1 MSAAAQSLMRCFV
14 LDRKEDATGTSGT
27 GVVAEGVE
35 FSNGQCAVHW
45 LSQLETVTVYA
56 NSKVVE
62 RLHGHDGRTSV
73 RNLDPLAGLSP
84 QDRLNIFAKYCRGCG
99 VADPR
104 CQCDNDE

>member
-1 MSAAAQSLMRCFV
+1 MSAAGQSLMRSFV

-56 NSKVVE
+56 NAKVVE
-62 RLHGHDGRTSV
+62 RLHGHDGRTSI
-73 RNLDPLAGLSP
+73 RWLKEQA
-84 QDRLNIFAKYCRGCG
+84 
-99 VADPR
+99 
-104 CQCDNDE
+104 